1 MIQNNFFI
9 VRHGESEN
17 NILEIDSSKLE
28 NKDQFG
34 LSEKGRIE
42 TEMEAKKYTD
52 FDLIITSPFRR
63 AKETAMIFA
72 QNSQC
77 EIIENELLREVCV
90 GDFELCKYELSDA
103 FFEKHNNDFV
113 PYPNGESLLGAKNRV
128 IKCFEQINQA
138 YKDNKILLVTHGWI
152 VLFLIEYTDEN
163 FDREKYLKEYDEA
176 RGVVK
181 ISRPQ
186 NHI

>member
-17 NILEIDSSKLE
+17 NLLGIDSSKLE

-34 LSEKGRIE
+34 LSEKGK
-42 TEMEAKKYTD
+42 TKTKLEAKKYTD

-77 EIIENELLREVCV
+77 DVVENELLSEVYV

-103 FFEKHNNDFV
+103 FFEEHNDESV
-113 PYPNGESLLGAKNRV
+113 PYPNGESLLDAKNRA
-128 IKCFEQINQA
+128 IKCFEQINQT
-138 YKDNKILLVTHGWI
+138 YKDKKILIVTHGWI
-152 VLFLIEYTDEN
+152 VLFLIEYTNKD
-163 FDREKYLKEYDEA
+163 FDRETYLKEYDEA
-176 RGVVK
+176 REVVE
-181 ISRPQ
+181 IFRP
-186 NHI
+186 